1 MFEVLFVAYFIALAL
16 IALFRDN
23 ADYIKHEI
31 ILKDIPESIIK
42 ILPTMEEEEIMYK
55 EALSH
60 ENVIELAKF
69 FA

>member
-1 MFEVLFVAYFIALAL
+1 MFEVIIVAYFVALA
-16 IALFRDN
+16 IVAIFRNN

-31 ILKDIPESIIK
+31 ILKDIPDSIIR

-55 EALSH
+55 EALTH